1 MDGVAP
7 TPRRGALAALL
18 VGGVFLLSA
27 WAMAAVSTFSESS
40 TSCPSVLGR
49 DLVAG
54 SGEEEFCASI
64 IDERTRL
71 VLIVGII
78 GLVLV
83 VAGFVRGRSHLF
95 GRSPLTGRVS
105 VVTRVGLAVLGL
117 LTLVLSFPLWVV
129 AVFLTDAMNRE
140 VEDFFRAMFPASI
153 AFAAVTAAAIASL
166 LGRRGHRLTLDH
178 SMAAVGLAVP
188 LMALVLLD
196 LDGLGVTDAGLVDP
210 AWTSSAPRF
219 FVCGIPVAVAL
230 LVLAI
235 QQNGE
240 RPAPPAAVSGLTIL
254 ASATALTLA
263 MVPDA
268 QGGDTDQS
276 LGRFTFWLAV
286 AVLTPWVT
294 FAAWK
299 LSTLAADTSPDE
311 RQSTL
316 A

>member
-1 MDGVAP
+1 MSYFTYSMDREGDDFFRAILPV
-7 TPRRGALAALL
+7 GIALAALT
-18 VGGVFLLSA
+18 V
-27 WAMAAVSTFSESS
+27 AA
-40 TSCPSVLGR
+40 L
-49 DLVAG
+49 
-54 SGEEEFCASI
+54 
-64 IDERTRL
+64 
-71 VLIVGII
+71 
-78 GLVLV
+78 
-83 VAGFVRGRSHLF
+83 
-95 GRSPLTGRVS
+95 
-105 VVTRVGLAVLGL
+105 
-117 LTLVLSFPLWVV
+117 
-129 AVFLTDAMNRE
+129 
-140 VEDFFRAMFPASI
+140 
-153 AFAAVTAAAIASL
+153 ASL

-178 SMAAVGLAVP
+178 SMTAVGLAVP

-196 LDGLGVTDAGLVDP
+196 LDGLGVTDPGLVDP

-240 RPAPPAAVSGLTIL
+240 RPAPPAAVSGLTLL

-299 LSTLAADTSPDE
+299 LSTLAADTSPDGV
-311 RQSTL
+311 RAPWRSSGSAARCGSDRTQGSARSHWSRTDPWPP
-316 A
+316 AARDRSPSGRG

>member
-1 MDGVAP
+1 MTTATSSP
-7 TPRRGALAALL
+7 KRGALAAVLI
-18 VGGVFLLSA
+18 GGLFLLSA

-54 SGEEEFCASI
+54 SGEEEFCVSI

-78 GLVLV
+78 GLMLV

-140 VEDFFRAMFPASI
+140 VEDFFRAMLPTSI

-178 SMAAVGLAVP
+178 SMAAVSLAAP
-188 LMALVLLD
+188 LLALILID
-196 LDGLGVTDAGLVDP
+196 RDGLGVTDPGLIDP

-230 LVLAI
+230 WVLAM
-235 QQNGE
+235 QQNRE
-240 RPAPPAAVSGLTIL
+240 RPAPPAGVSGLALI

-263 MVPDA
+263 MVPDV

-276 LGRFTFWLAV
+276 LGRFTFWIAV

-299 LSTLAADTSPDE
+299 LSAVAAATLPAD
-311 RQSTL
+311 RQSDF